1 MKMRTNSILRA
12 ASIFAALL
20 VITAVFSAF
29 LLKEKSISNDPKDEV
44 IRLINEYRNSG
55 NYNTKIN
62 NWSPSNCLIAAS
74 DDTKGH
80 VTLEV
85 NADLMH
91 AAQETAEKFASGK
104 YNYNKAHHQKDD
116 AGINGPMVRAIK
128 DGFWPRWNEFHSAQ
142 TTPPFTGIMENL
154 YKGPANL
161 SPKSVVEGWK
171 ESAGHNYTL
180 LRSSAYSMGVG
191 MAEAN
196 GTSYWVFLIESE
208 SSIDD
213 TPENMSKYF
222 GWGKG
227 YDIKKGV
234 QSNNGKAADTFDW
247 VENIASKIKSER

>member
-1 MKMRTNSILRA
+1 MKTNPINRA
-12 ASIFAALL
+12 TYIVAALL
-20 VITAVFSAF
+20 AIATVFSAF
-29 LLKEKSISNDPKDEV
+29 SWKKARIMDDPKQEV

-55 NYNTKIN
+55 NYNTNIS
-62 NWSPSNCLIAAS
+62 NWPPSRCLIAAPNNL
-74 DDTKGH
+74 KGH

-85 NADLMH
+85 NEELMH
-91 AAQETAEKFASGK
+91 AAQETAEKFASGQ
-104 YNYNKAHHQKDD
+104 YNYDKAHHQKDE

-154 YKGPANL
+154 FKGPEHL
-161 SPKSVVEGWK
+161 SPQSVVEGWK
-171 ESAGHNYTL
+171 KSPGHNYTL
-180 LRSSAYSMGVG
+180 LRASAYSMGVG

-213 TPENMSKYF
+213 TQENMNKYF

-227 YDIKKGV
+227 YDMKKDAKLDPN
-234 QSNNGKAADTFDW
+234 SKAADLFDW
-247 VENIASKIKSER
+247 IENIASKIKSER